1 MLDSTQMEAARHEN
15 GPCLVLA
22 GPGSGKTTV
31 ITERIRFL
39 TQEKA
44 KPPEQLLVV
53 TFTKAAAAEM
63 RDRFLSLT
71 GQKRTAV
78 TFGTFHAIF
87 FQILKH
93 AYRIGTQSILRED
106 LRYTLVRNALI
117 RAGVTLD
124 EESECVRDY
133 LRQISYRK
141 NTRGAKDA
149 LMTGN
154 SPDPL
159 FHRIYGEYEREK
171 EKRRLLD
178 LDDLLTRT
186 YQLLCDREDLRE
198 AWQQRFAYLLVDEFQ
213 DINPIQYEIV
223 KLLSAPQDNLF
234 VVGDDDQS
242 IYRFRGASPEIM
254 LHFPTD
260 YPACKR
266 ILLGKNYRCTGNV
279 VEAAQRLITHNEHR
293 YEKKLTAVKE
303 KGEPVAVRT
312 FADQNEELHHVLSE
326 IGVQRR
332 REGGRRMQIAVLFR
346 TNRRMWEL
354 AEHLLAENIPIRCR
368 EHIPN
373 PYQHFVAQDLFAY
386 FSLAAGSR
394 RRGDFLRVMNRPKR
408 YLSREAVRSDPFS
421 FEEMM
426 AFTADKPW
434 ITKRIEELA
443 VDLRHLSGMNP
454 YAGVNY
460 IRKKI
465 GYDQFISEYAKEHF
479 LPEQELLERLH
490 DLQEAA
496 REFRTM
502 DAWKAHIEAFTK
514 ELWQKEKEGALAK
527 DAVTLATLHGA
538 KGLEFDR
545 VYLYDMNA
553 GVMPYHK
560 AMLPAELEE
569 ERRMVYVGMTRAK
582 KELILLAVKNEKGE
596 GQGPSP
602 YIAEAMEDD
611 EGEASVPSGSRFVK
625 VFDRKL

>member
-44 KPPEQLLVV
+44 KPPEQILVV

-71 GQKRTAV
+71 AQKRTAV

-93 AYRIGTQSILRED
+93 AYKIGPQSILRED
-106 LRYTLVRNALI
+106 MRYTLVRNALI
-117 RAGVTLD
+117 HAGISMD
-124 EESECVRDY
+124 EESECVSDY

-141 NTRGAKDA
+141 NSTDAGEA
-149 LMTGN
+149 LMTG
-154 SPDPL
+154 SSADPL
-159 FHRIYGEYEREK
+159 FRRVYGEYEREK

-186 YQLLCDREDLRE
+186 YQLLSEREDLCR
-198 AWQQRFAYLLVDEFQ
+198 AWQQRFSYLLVDEFQ
-213 DINPIQYEIV
+213 DINPVQYEIV
-223 KLLSAPQDNLF
+223 KLLAAPQDNLF

-260 YPACKR
+260 YPSCKK
-266 ILLGKNYRCTGNV
+266 ILLGKNYRCSGNV
-279 VEAAQRLITHNEHR
+279 VAAAQRLIKHNEHR
-293 YEKKLTAVKE
+293 YGKELTASKE
-303 KGEPVAVRT
+303 QGEPVAVRF
-312 FADQNEELHHVLSE
+312 FADQKEELHHVLSE
-326 IGVQRR
+326 IRAQRQK
-332 REGGRRMQIAVLFR
+332 EGGRRMQIAVLFR

-354 AEHLLAENIPIRCR
+354 AEHLLAEDIPIRCK

-373 PYQHFVAQDLFAY
+373 PYQHFVALDLFAY
-386 FSLAAGSR
+386 FSLAANSR
-394 RRGDFLRVMNRPKR
+394 RRADFLRVMNRPKR
-408 YLSREAVRSDPFS
+408 YLSREAVRNDPFS
-421 FEEMM
+421 FTEMT
-426 AFTADKPW
+426 AFYTDKPW
-434 ITKRIEELA
+434 IAKRIGELET
-443 VDLRHLSGMNP
+443 DLTHLSGMNP

-465 GYDQFISEYAKEHF
+465 GYDLFVSEYAKEHH
-479 LPEQELLERLH
+479 LPEQELFERLQ

-496 REFRTM
+496 RQFRTM

-514 ELWQKEKEGALAK
+514 DLRQKEKEGGLSK

-560 AMLPAELEE
+560 AMLPDELEE

-582 KELILLAVKNEKGE
+582 KELILLALRNEKGE

-602 YIAEAMEDD
+602 YIAEALGDTEKNRDFL
-611 EGEASVPSGSRFVK
+611 GNRFVN
-625 VFDRKL
+625 VFNRKI

>member
-44 KPPEQLLVV
+44 KPPEQILVV

-71 GQKRTAV
+71 AQKRTAV

-93 AYRIGTQSILRED
+93 AYQIGPQNILRED
-106 LRYTLVRNALI
+106 ARFALVRNALI
-117 RAGVTLD
+117 HAGLTID
-124 EESECVRDY
+124 DESECVSDY
-133 LRQISYRK
+133 LSRISYRK
-141 NTRGAKDA
+141 NTLRPGEATGA
-149 LMTGN
+149 GN
-154 SPDPL
+154 STDPV
-159 FHRIYGEYEREK
+159 FRRVCEEYEREK
-171 EKRRLLD
+171 ERKRLLD
-178 LDDLLTRT
+178 LDDLLTKT
-186 YQLLCDREDLRE
+186 FQLLSDREDLRR
-198 AWQQRFAYLLVDEFQ
+198 AWQQRFSYLLVDEFQ

-223 KLLSAPQDNLF
+223 KLLAAPLNNLF

-260 YPACKR
+260 YPACKK
-266 ILLGKNYRCTGNV
+266 ILLGKNYRCAGNV
-279 VEAAQRLITHNEHR
+279 VAAARRLIGHNRNR
-293 YEKKLTAVKE
+293 YEKELTAS
-303 KGEPVAVRT
+303 KGEGEAVAVR
-312 FADQNEELHHVLSE
+312 FFPDQKEELHHVLSE
-326 IGVQRR
+326 IREQRKK
-332 REGGRRMQIAVLFR
+332 EGGSRLQIAVLFR
-346 TNRRMWEL
+346 TNKRMWEL
-354 AEHLLAENIPIRCR
+354 AEHLLAEDIPIRCK

-373 PYQHFVAQDLFAY
+373 PYQHFVARDLFAY
-386 FSLAAGSR
+386 FSLAAGNR
-394 RRGDFLRVMNRPKR
+394 RRADFLRVMNRPKR
-408 YLSREAVRSDPFS
+408 YLSREAVRNDTVS
-421 FEEMM
+421 FEEMT
-426 AFTADKPW
+426 AFYKDKPW
-434 ITKRIEELA
+434 IAKRVEELT
-443 VDLRHLSGMNP
+443 VDLKHLSRMNP

-465 GYDQFISEYAKEHF
+465 GYDQFVSEYAKEHH
-479 LPEQELLERLH
+479 LPEQELFERLN

-502 DAWKAHIEAFTK
+502 DAWKAHIEVFTK
-514 ELWQKEKEGALAK
+514 DLWQKEKEGEQSK
-527 DAVTLATLHGA
+527 DAVTLATLHGS

-560 AMLPAELEE
+560 AMLPDELEE

-582 KELILLAVKNEKGE
+582 KELILLALRNEKGE
-596 GQGPSP
+596 GQIPSP
-602 YIAEAMEDD
+602 YIAEALGDQK
-611 EGEASVPSGSRFVK
+611 ATR
-625 VFDRKL
+625 